1 MGTEA
6 MKLELIEWLAG
17 LKDKAIV
24 TSLFNIKQANEAE
37 DWHLGLTPE
46 QKASIARGLED
57 AEAGRVLSSEEMWK
71 RYGRT
76 KKG

>member
-1 MGTEA
+1 

-37 DWHLGLTPE
+37 DLHIGLTTE
-46 QKASIARGLED
+46 KKDSIARGLED